1 MQKEH
6 SVDSPY
12 FLVYLL
18 LILRLDLRN
27 MPDMQ
32 NSCFWH
38 LVAAKLQQQKKSCC
52 TASSTGFAHCH
63 MPVFS
68 IVPQLPLTASS
79 KQLLLFIC
87 RSTSFSFAGLALPL
101 LELALVA
108 PSPTKA
114 KLCKCIF
121 KITNPVCE
129 RWQCINSTPGGF
141 SSSTCFQLKHSTEIS
156 GQLGSCHHF

>member
-1 MQKEH
+1 M
-6 SVDSPY
+6 
-12 FLVYLL
+12 YLL

-63 MPVFS
+63 IPVFS

-79 KQLLLFIC
+79 KQLHSWKIWAKSLLFIC
-87 RSTSFSFAGLALPL
+87 FSFASLALPL

-114 KLCKCIF
+114 KLYKCIF
-121 KITNPVCE
+121 KVANPVCG

-156 GQLGSCHHF
+156 GQLGSCHHFLEPKT